1 MSERIDRLNTM
12 LAAYS
17 DATRNGNKLR
27 NMAAEMRAL
36 ADQASDDF
44 ARLRSEH
51 RANQGYDGYGHATND
66 ARFMSL
72 AIAKS
77 CISDNQWYMQRAQT
91 YSGEAAMYYAQ
102 ASAIM
107 GNIQYERSLLNL
119 PLSRD

>member
-1 MSERIDRLNTM
+1 MSGRIDRLNELLNLYTQ
-12 LAAYS
+12 
-17 DATRNGNKLR
+17 TVRNGNKLR

-44 ARLRSEH
+44 VRLRSEH

-102 ASAIM
+102 ATAIM
-107 GNIQYERSLLNL
+107 GNIQYERSLINIE
-119 PLSRD
+119 LSGD